1 MIKRCIMIGIF
12 IILLSCFLIV
22 NEPLIELKGREEVNL
37 NLNDEYVEQGYIGKT
52 RTQKLTKNVIVE
64 NNINHKKVGTY
75 EIKYK
80 LTYLFNTK
88 TVIRKVN
95 VVDNIKPEITLK
107 GKTELILCPNEE
119 YQEEGYEVSD
129 NYDKN
134 LKSKV
139 KIERTDH
146 EIRYQVKD
154 SSGNEDIKVRT
165 ILSKDKE
172 APNLKL
178 QGEELI
184 VLKQGEKFEDPG
196 YQVIDD
202 CDKDI
207 SKKVLRMGHVDTN
220 NKGIYQLTYVVKD
233 ISLKESRK
241 YRTIYVTD
249 QENIN
254 GGIIYLTFD
263 DGPSYDTT
271 PAILDILKEEKVP
284 ATFFVTEKPS
294 KLDELIKREKKD
306 GHSVGL
312 HTATHNYSYLYSS
325 VEAYF
330 TDLKTISDK
339 VKRITDEESKIIR
352 FPGGSSNTVSKKY
365 YPGIMSYLTNEVKN
379 RGYQYYDWNIDSED
393 ATRKVD
399 ANQVYEN
406 VVNNLRPN
414 RPNIILMHDF
424 SENVPTKE
432 ALRKIIEYGKENGYV
447 FAPITESTEEYHHHV
462 NN

>member
-1 MIKRCIMIGIF
+1 M
-12 IILLSCFLIV
+12 
-22 NEPLIELKGREEVNL
+22 
-37 NLNDEYVEQGYIGKT
+37 
-52 RTQKLTKNVIVE
+52 
-64 NNINHKKVGTY
+64 
-75 EIKYK
+75 
-80 LTYLFNTK
+80 
-88 TVIRKVN
+88 
-95 VVDNIKPEITLK
+95 
-107 GKTELILCPNEE
+107 
-119 YQEEGYEVSD
+119 
-129 NYDKN
+129 
-134 LKSKV
+134 
-139 KIERTDH
+139 
-146 EIRYQVKD
+146 
-154 SSGNEDIKVRT
+154 
-165 ILSKDKE
+165 
-172 APNLKL
+172 
-178 QGEELI
+178 
-184 VLKQGEKFEDPG
+184 
-196 YQVIDD
+196 
-202 CDKDI
+202 
-207 SKKVLRMGHVDTN
+207 
-220 NKGIYQLTYVVKD
+220 
-233 ISLKESRK
+233 
-241 YRTIYVTD
+241 
-249 QENIN
+249 
-254 GGIIYLTFD
+254 
-263 DGPSYDTT
+263 
-271 PAILDILKEEKVP
+271 
-284 ATFFVTEKPS
+284 
-294 KLDELIKREKKD
+294 
-306 GHSVGL
+306 GL